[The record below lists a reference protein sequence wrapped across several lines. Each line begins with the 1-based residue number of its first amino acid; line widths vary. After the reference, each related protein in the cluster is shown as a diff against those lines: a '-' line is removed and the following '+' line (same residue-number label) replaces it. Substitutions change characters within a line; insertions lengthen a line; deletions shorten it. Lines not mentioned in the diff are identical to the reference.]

1 MNQLRHFTLIEL
13 LVVIAIIAILA
24 SLLLPALNQA
34 RERAKGTKCSGQ
46 LKTYGTW
53 MALYGDSYRQVFLF
67 SNGTVS
73 LPQCMFNAG
82 IIRKSD
88 TGGLRCPGL
97 GIGGKVCTADSGADF
112 VRGFENTYGLNI
124 NIKYTTGVFSGWN
137 DGFTAWTGNSISWVD
152 LKRLRR
158 PSSFMMAVDEVTNAG
173 VWLNG
178 TLWKPGNR
186 IYWYGSVGDG
196 MTGNDTVGLRHNG
209 RGNVVFADGHAA
221 SGSKGDFVGWGAG
234 A

>member
-1 MNQLRHFTLIEL
+1 MNQVRRFTLIEL

-24 SLLLPALNQA
+24 SMLLPALTRA
-34 RERAKGTKCSGQ
+34 REKAKGTKCSGQ

-53 MALYGDSYRQVFLF
+53 MALYGDSNRQVFLF
-67 SNGTVS
+67 TNGTIS

-82 IIRKSD
+82 IIKKSD

-97 GIGGKVCTADSGADF
+97 AISGKVCTADSGADF
-112 VRGFENTYGLNI
+112 VRGFENTYGLNM
-124 NIKYTTGVFSGWN
+124 NIKYKTGVFSGWN
-137 DGFTAWTGNSISWVD
+137 DGFIAWTGNGISWVD

-178 TLWKPGNR
+178 TLWKPGTR

-196 MTGNDTVGLRHNG
+196 TTGNDTVALRHNG
-209 RGNVVFADGHAA
+209 RGNVVFADGHAD
-221 SGSKGDFVGWGAG
+221 SGTPGKFISWGAT
-234 A
+234 